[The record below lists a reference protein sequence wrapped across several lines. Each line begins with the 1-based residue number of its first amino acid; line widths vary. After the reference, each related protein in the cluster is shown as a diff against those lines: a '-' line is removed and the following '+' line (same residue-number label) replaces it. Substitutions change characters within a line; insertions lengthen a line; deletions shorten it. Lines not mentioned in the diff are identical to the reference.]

1 MTLRPRLPICGCRL
15 SCRRLW
21 APGWG
26 RSCPSGRA
34 RGQKAAA
41 ETRGPHIPTSPRA
54 TSPGRDPV
62 SSVVRKHCSKK
73 LNSLVWN
80 YTWLQTL
87 SENLPIPKAC
97 INSKFIFER
106 TLSIPEIRER
116 PKNFTEVLQALTYLS
131 TSCWLQPNRG
141 FLEIQKN
148 FSNFHFSSSLYIDFI
163 VLYIYR
169 KN

>member
-1 MTLRPRLPICGCRL
+1 MNLIQFTKFRIQSAFPFPKGTLIFKSVRTKCVTLRPRLPICGCRL

-73 LNSLVWN
+73 LNSLV
-80 YTWLQTL
+80 
-87 SENLPIPKAC
+87 
-97 INSKFIFER
+97 
-106 TLSIPEIRER
+106 
-116 PKNFTEVLQALTYLS
+116 
-131 TSCWLQPNRG
+131 
-141 FLEIQKN
+141 
-148 FSNFHFSSSLYIDFI
+148 
-163 VLYIYR
+163 
-169 KN
+169 